1 MSALIILACSFLC
14 IWNIKFVFSRFYTI
28 FVILSIVIVYIT
40 YLVDESVIAFIL
52 EWKSGK
58 FQLHKD
64 GNHTRHSVLV
74 IIVVA
79 LAPRS
84 NTSVGYCLFVQR
96 YSRTSIQIDDSASH
110 FPFVIRP

>member
-14 IWNIKFVFSRFYTI
+14 IWNIKFVFGRFYTI

-58 FQLHKD
+58 FSNDQ
-64 GNHTRHSVLV
+64 GEQRTRHRVFGV
-74 IIVVA
+74 MA
-79 LAPRS
+79 LSLPYA
-84 NTSVGYCLFVQR
+84 
-96 YSRTSIQIDDSASH
+96 
-110 FPFVIRP
+110 